1 MISIVLLVNIIVLL
15 VNIYIYILFCS
26 HGLDRHDSFF
36 STKILNTEKISQED
50 LNIEFDDSLV
60 DPVFLVFLNFF

>member
-1 MISIVLLVNIIVLL
+1 MISIVLLVN
-15 VNIYIYILFCS
+15 IYILFCS

-36 STKILNTEKISQED
+36 STKILNTEKIPQEN

>member
-1 MISIVLLVNIIVLL
+1 MISIVLLVNIY
-15 VNIYIYILFCS
+15 IYIYILFCS